1 MAIEITSQFNN
12 KAGKPLDVN
21 SVKATIAER
30 DAIPIDERY
39 SGIEVFVIQTLKKYI
54 LKVGFTNDD
63 WEEISNNIYSYEEEF
78 VDRTFL
84 TVTHNM
90 NKYPSV
96 VVMDSTMRQVVT
108 EVTYIDRNR
117 LDVSWTGETSG
128 RIVCN

>member
-30 DAIPIDERY
+30 DAIPIGERY
-39 SGIEVFVIQTLKKYI
+39 LGIEVFVVETLKKYT
-54 LKVGFTNDD
+54 LKVGLNNYN
-63 WEEISNNIYSYEEEF
+63 WEEVSNNIYTYEEEF

-96 VVMDSTMRQVVT
+96 VVMDSAMRQLIV

-117 LDVSWTGETSG
+117 VDVSWTGETSG

>member
-54 LKVGFTNDD
+54 QKHMTC
-63 WEEISNNIYSYEEEF
+63 YC
-78 VDRTFL
+78 
-84 TVTHNM
+84 
-90 NKYPSV
+90 
-96 VVMDSTMRQVVT
+96 
-108 EVTYIDRNR
+108 RNR
-117 LDVSWTGETSG
+117 IIRNCLAAYLRRSDHMRMESG
-128 RIVCN
+128 RNTTSN